1 MSTNVVERLHDEFV
15 ELHNFL
21 IKNDGVTLVS
31 VVDENFPKALLL
43 AAASHFESQLIR
55 TMKDF
60 VIEVTGN
67 DHPLVSLI
75 ENKVIKRQYHTWFD
89 WERRNANK
97 FFKMFGPCFKRHAD
111 ELVKN
116 NDELRKS
123 INAFMEIGEERNKL
137 VHQDFGNFQM
147 NKTSSEIYDLYKSAT
162 MFVNWFPN
170 AIREFSSTSQETT

>member
-15 ELHNFL
+15 ELHDFL
-21 IKNDGVTLVS
+21 IENDGAKLVS
-31 VVDENFPKALLL
+31 IVDENFPKALLL
-43 AAASHFESQLIR
+43 AAASHFESQLTR

-75 ENKVIKRQYHTWFD
+75 EKKIIERKYHTWFD
-89 WERRNANK
+89 WKSENANQ
-97 FFKMFGPCFKRHAD
+97 FFIMFGPCFKRHAD
-111 ELVKN
+111 KLVKN
-116 NDELRKS
+116 NDELSKS
-123 INAFMEIGEERNKL
+123 INAFMVIGRERNKL
-137 VHQDFGNFQM
+137 VHQDFANFQM

-170 AIREFSSTSQETT
+170 AIREFSSTSQETS